1 MKKENKRGREYK
13 TYTIAFKMKI
23 IDEIENGFLT
33 KREACKLYQIGESTL
48 YSWLDKY
55 GINER
60 IDKKVIIMT
69 REEESE
75 LLLLR
80 RENKLLRRSLEDAQL
95 RSLAYECL
103 VDEASKYTKLDLK
116 KNFGSVVREVV
127 KKRLESETTKE
138 KD

>member
-1 MKKENKRGREYK
+1 MKLV
-13 TYTIAFKMKI
+13 
-23 IDEIENGFLT
+23 DEIENGILT
-33 KREACKLYQIGESTL
+33 QTEACKLYSISGSTL
-48 YSWLDKY
+48 WGWVKKY
-55 GINER
+55 GINEQ

-80 RENKLLRRSLEDAQL
+80 RENKQLRRSLEDSQI

-103 VDEASKYTKLDLK
+103 VDEASKYTKIDLK
-116 KNFGSVVREVV
+116 KNFGTIVRKVVRQ
-127 KKRLESETTKE
+127 RLKGEDIDE

>member
-1 MKKENKRGREYK
+1 MKNETRRGRDYK
-13 TYTIAFKMKI
+13 KFTVAFKMKI
-23 IDEIENGFLT
+23 IDEIENGILT
-33 KREACKLYQIGESTL
+33 KREACKLYQVKESTL
-48 YSWLDKY
+48 YSWLEKY

-75 LLLLR
+75 LVLLR

-103 VDEASKYTKLDLK
+103 VDEASKFTKIDLK
-116 KNFGSVVREVV
+116 KNFGSIAREVV
-127 KKRLESETTKE
+127 RKRL
-138 KD
+138 KDEATEEQD